1 MNKRIFLIGALV
13 STFILGTAFT
23 VSSDKDK
30 YFEIIKNIEIF
41 TNLYKEVNSNYV
53 DEIDPG
59 QLMRTGLEAMVGSL
73 DPFTNYIS
81 EADIEGYRFIQ
92 EGRYHGIGTKQKKIG
107 DYVTITELYKD
118 QPADKAGL
126 RPGDQFISV
135 DGQSAVG
142 RSLEELDEIM
152 RGFPGTTMNLIIR
165 RPGVNE
171 EMNIE
176 LIRGDVEINNVPY
189 YGMVSNDVGYIN
201 LSIFSRN
208 AGRNILNAF
217 KELKQD
223 NPGMKGIIIDL
234 RGNGGGLLNEAINI
248 SNIFIPR
255 DEVVVTTRG
264 KVKDW
269 DRTYKTMNQ
278 PIDTEIPVA
287 VLVNK
292 GSASASEIVSGVM
305 QDYDRGVLI
314 GQRTY
319 GKGLVQNTMEVGYNA
334 RVKITTAK
342 YYIPSERCIQSVE
355 YENGEPVAIA
365 DEKRAQFK
373 TRNGRTVLDG
383 GGVKPDIVLT
393 PAEEKGIVKALVDD
407 NMIFNYVT
415 DWALAHPTIDSTD
428 IFQFTDYAGF
438 ERYLQDQNFAYQ
450 SEAEKMLIT
459 LAESAGEESV
469 DIDTEANLI
478 RQKLDAAQAAKL
490 AANKELIIR
499 LIEKEI
505 AGRYYYQRGK
515 VQIGLRNDPEVKEA
529 VSVLNDTGRYQSI
542 LGGE

>member
-1 MNKRIFLIGALV
+1 MNKRIFLIIGLIG
-13 STFILGTAFT
+13 TFLLGTAFT
-23 VSSDKDK
+23 VSNDKDK

-41 TNLYKEVNSNYV
+41 TNLYKEVNTNYV
-53 DEIDPG
+53 DDIDPG

-81 EADIEGYRFIQ
+81 EADIEGYRFIS
-92 EGRYHGIGTKQKKIG
+92 EGRYHGIGTKQKKMG

-126 RPGDQFISV
+126 KPGDQFISV

-152 RGFPGTTMNLIIR
+152 RGFPGTTMNLVIR
-165 RPGVNE
+165 RPGAE
-171 EMNIE
+171 ENLNIE

-189 YGMVSNDVGYIN
+189 YGMVSDNVGYIN
-201 LSIFSRN
+201 LSVFSRN

-217 KELKQD
+217 NELKKN
-223 NPGMKGIIIDL
+223 NPGMGGIIIDL

-269 DRTYKTMNQ
+269 DRTYKTVNQ

-305 QDYDRGVLI
+305 QDYDRGILI

-365 DEKRAQFK
+365 DEKRARFQ

-383 GGVKPDIVLT
+383 GGVKPDILT
-393 PAEEKGIVKALVDD
+393 DPAEEKGIVKALIDD
-407 NMIFNYVT
+407 NMLFNYVT
-415 DWALAHPTIDSTD
+415 EWSLANPTIDSTD
-428 IFQFTDYAGF
+428 TFRFTDYDGF
-438 ERYLQDQNFAYQ
+438 QRFLKKENFSYR
-450 SEAEKMLIT
+450 SEAEKMLEK
-459 LAESAGEESV
+459 LGEVASEESV
-469 DIDTEANLI
+469 SIKSEAQAI
-478 RQKLDAAQAAKL
+478 RQKLDAAQEVELTK
-490 AANKELIIR
+490 NKDLLIR

-515 VQIGLRNDPEVKEA
+515 VQIGLRNDPEVNEA
-529 VSVLNDTGRYQSI
+529 ISILNDDKRYNQI
-542 LGGE
+542 LSN